1 LISEPI
7 HTSREK
13 LSTKEM
19 LIKIADSALQINRCI
34 EEYND
39 DHYDD
44 QEMLYENAA
53 GIAYGTAFLRKN
65 SKTKEICDI
74 EGQGERPTDRHSPP
88 PPSLSLPRPSIR
100 FHRFSN
106 PQTD

>member
-1 LISEPI
+1 MISEPI

-53 GIAYGTAFLRKN
+53 GIAYRLTENLFRFRFVTLISQCTTSLR
-65 SKTKEICDI
+65 SCARRARSSAVAHT
-74 EGQGERPTDRHSPP
+74 P
-88 PPSLSLPRPSIR
+88 LL
-100 FHRFSN
+100 
-106 PQTD
+106 